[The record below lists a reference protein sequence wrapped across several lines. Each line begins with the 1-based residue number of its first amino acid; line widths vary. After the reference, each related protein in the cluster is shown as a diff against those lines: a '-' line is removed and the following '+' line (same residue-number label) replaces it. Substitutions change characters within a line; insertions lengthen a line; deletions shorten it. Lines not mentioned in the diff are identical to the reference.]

1 MSAAP
6 VFFRSAAEFRRWLQK
21 THDKATE
28 VFVGFYKK
36 DSGREGLTY
45 REALDEA
52 LCFGWID
59 GVRRRVDDLSYT
71 NRFSPRTKRST
82 WSAINIKRVHEL
94 MEAGRMAPPGQR
106 VFEGRDDS
114 RTNLYSYERATCQL
128 PPEYVK
134 LFRGRPKAWTFFA
147 EQPPSYR
154 RVACWYVMSAKKEET
169 RKRRLDALIA
179 VSARSARIGLT
190 PVK

>member
-6 VFFRSAAEFRRWLQK
+6 VFFRSAGEFRRWLEK
-21 THDKATE
+21 NHDKATE

-36 DSGREGLTY
+36 DSGRDGITY

-59 GVRRRVDDLSYT
+59 GVRRRVDDRSYT
-71 NRFSPRTKRST
+71 NRFSPRTKRSI
-82 WSAINIKRVHEL
+82 WSAVNIKRVHEL
-94 MEAGRMAPPGQR
+94 IAEERMATPGRR
-106 VFEGRDDS
+106 VFEGRDES
-114 RTNLYSYERATCQL
+114 RANLYSYERATCEF

-134 LFRGRPKAWTFFA
+134 LFRARPKAWTFF
-147 EQPPSYR
+147 ERQPPSYR
-154 RVACWYVMSAKKEET
+154 RLGCWYVMSAKKEET
-169 RKRRLDALIA
+169 RQRRLKALIA
-179 VSARSARIGLT
+179 VSEKSTRIGLA